1 MVIIPIVV
9 VSWMSF
15 LLRNL
20 FTKGLPCS
28 IKWRLLMMTTWTQW
42 HKGNSYEQNL
52 VFQLFWWMLF
62 QTDTVVPTW
71 ITNLYPMTFPG
82 RFQLPTAAVCVCSE
96 LKTTWISVE
105 GRGKVVGKT
114 ADGRGR
120 IFDVHDSHPY
130 DWDDDFCCHRQSC
143 KGDSYP
149 GLLEP

>member
-28 IKWRLLMMTTWTQW
+28 IKWHFWWWHSDYQW
-42 HKGNSYEQNL
+42 HKGNSYEL
-52 VFQLFWWMLF
+52 FQLFWRMKLTNSRGLF

-71 ITNLYPMTFPG
+71 ITNLYPMTFQEGSNCQPL
-82 RFQLPTAAVCVCSE
+82 RCVCSE
-96 LKTTWISVE
+96 LKTTWISVGAGE
-105 GRGKVVGKT
+105 GCGKT
-114 ADGRGR
+114 AGGRGR

-143 KGDSYP
+143 KG
-149 GLLEP
+149 E